1 MEVRHCDYL
10 PDIMKKAIRKHN
22 ELYDDNVTKVET
34 DFYGTISIWI
44 NSFMWEKEI
53 DIMKKLQIVLEVEID
68 EDAIK
73 EIQIEEEDDIK
84 TTDKYINEIIVQ
96 ENDSK
101 DSGAIMILNEDEEYY
116 DMNIGSCRTMKNP
129 KIISM
134 TTIQ

>member
-1 MEVRHCDYL
+1 MWSL
-10 PDIMKKAIRKHN
+10 N
-22 ELYDDNVTKVET
+22 
-34 DFYGTISIWI
+34 
-44 NSFMWEKEI
+44 NSFMREKEI

-68 EDAIK
+68 EEAIK
-73 EIQIEEEDDIK
+73 ERGIDMEEQLTTEEYIE
-84 TTDKYINEIIVQ
+84 NLIVQ
-96 ENDSK
+96 ENDNT

>member
-1 MEVRHCDYL
+1 MNVLSLFDGISCGQVALE
-10 PDIMKKAIRKHN
+10 KA
-22 ELYDDNVTKVET
+22 NVPIQR
-34 DFYGTISIWI
+34 YYAS
-44 NSFMWEKEI
+44 
-53 DIMKKLQIVLEVEID
+53 EID

-96 ENDSK
+96 ENDNT

-129 KIISM
+129 KIVSI

>member
-1 MEVRHCDYL
+1 MIGLQTDL
-10 PDIMKKAIRKHN
+10 KKNGTNKFKRII
-22 ELYDDNVTKVET
+22 LYV
-34 DFYGTISIWI
+34 YG
-44 NSFMWEKEI
+44 KEI

-96 ENDSK
+96 ENDNT

-129 KIISM
+129 KIVSI
-134 TTIQ
+134 TTI

>member
-1 MEVRHCDYL
+1 
-10 PDIMKKAIRKHN
+10 MKK
-22 ELYDDNVTKVET
+22 
-34 DFYGTISIWI
+34 W
-44 NSFMWEKEI
+44 
-53 DIMKKLQIVLEVEID
+53 QIILEVEID

-73 EIQIEEEDDIK
+73 ERGIDMEEQLTTEEYIE
-84 TTDKYINEIIVQ
+84 NLIVQ
-96 ENDSK
+96 ENDNT

>member
-1 MEVRHCDYL
+1 
-10 PDIMKKAIRKHN
+10 
-22 ELYDDNVTKVET
+22 
-34 DFYGTISIWI
+34 
-44 NSFMWEKEI
+44 
-53 DIMKKLQIVLEVEID
+53 MKKLQIVLEVEID
-68 EDAIK
+68 EEAIK
-73 EIQIEEEDDIK
+73 ERGIDMEEQLTTEEYIE
-84 TTDKYINEIIVQ
+84 NLIVQ